1 MVRVTQEL
9 ALTPENVNLY
19 YANDPLL
26 GHLPVLAFH
35 GASTTANFT
44 QNSSRIQIH
53 VFSPA
58 GFHSFPRLTVS
69 PNSPFYTVVSHLP
82 REFQGDEV
90 WRGLAFGLFKY
101 FTELP
106 EAVKNHLKK
115 QYPAAKGQ
123 LPASGP
129 PLFGEQHAADL
140 AQSMVKSE
148 STTDVF
154 NILSAALQ
162 TQHISNVDIDLVLPP
177 GSVTPLND
185 AELEEVPED
194 EDDILD
200 PTLRQYGMYT
210 PLVRLWGEPVFLPT
224 SKLRRAP
231 SKPNSLNRGKSFSKD
246 QKEELHMKLSELVDT
261 EERYVAKLD
270 ELVKN
275 IGPDFRECAKK
286 RTRDSI
292 SPSEEEVDKLF
303 PKSADSILELN
314 SAFMHELRRVMDE
327 AEEDALKDSDS
338 SHASAAR
345 VGASA
350 RAKDPSGA
358 LSIAR
363 LFLEWFP
370 KFTGS
375 YQDYIRASQNFP
387 TLLNDFL
394 DKQSSFRQR
403 VAQTGEQTIRSILI
417 EPVQRLPR
425 YSLLI
430 DQIVGC
436 LPITH
441 PALQLMLRARDIITN
456 ICSMDEPLVDKP
468 HVTNRLRN
476 MIEYWPLDLEPQGRL
491 IMAVDFCELA
501 APFNPEIGG
510 QDSCGILLLFSDCV
524 ALVRKKSSSSPTG
537 KGLVREIDK
546 PSPAGLLA
554 SMTNAAGGPGS
565 YELVFTG
572 WHHLADVRF
581 TESADGRLLW
591 MTCTQEIKAAYASE
605 LGAGKGMTSR
615 CLVLQEAFEG
625 KAGKLSEDIVKARVE
640 GRFSESERE
649 TPTWTL
655 RSVKMPDN
663 NLGMHTAVFQE
674 AAEQLVEG
682 RREPAPIRIVIDN
695 DKGTKG
701 HPVGHYGVEIV
712 TEVRSGD
719 LRRVRM
725 TTLGLN
731 GKQYADDIALEDFI
745 PTLSRRG
752 KYIAKALMSSHVLT
766 TIAVVQLLS
775 NQFSVANLRLAP
787 ALVSYYTNILR
798 SLSFNSRAEK
808 TRSFLSSSP
817 VKMLSNFLGSSSPD
831 ITSQSPPKQHRGM
844 LSPPP
849 LITRASQ
856 ASRESLVAASKE
868 SLVDSMRSRASR
880 DTIPGPDE
888 ERPDNPLVRLEQTFT
903 GYVACLQSRRG
914 HFIGPLL
921 LNRAGV
927 DELTVNDLYNRLMES
942 PYDLEASADVTS
954 ETIFVAFEKFVHIA
968 WQEQMGSVMSTKHLD
983 LLLERAGRRVPGEFG
998 DFVRYLFNEMAPQN
1012 RRAFTALIKL
1022 LASLLEGCNN
1032 DSDRGALTV
1041 AFAQL
1046 LVDDGSAHNYINLL
1060 DRLVEDCERIFEDPL
1075 AALASSFERSVAY
1088 ESMNSTVRSHKSAN
1102 GSMTSNTSSLRRK
1115 WGFENLLRQ
1124 NSKNEGDRPSVWR
1137 SLSKRERNAV
1147 KEEHSS
1153 LSRAGVSR
1161 SKSID
1166 VGVPNTMPNKLRRPG
1181 SRDRPR
1187 VAGVFDDLA
1196 ARPPSVHRPGSS
1208 HRLETIGEPEIEV
1221 IEPPRPTLKKK
1232 RRSSLS
1238 DLKSLLDNVTL
1249 EDKDDGNDGNDG
1261 NDENDGKA
1269 SPLPSADPPPPS
1281 KSSPPPKKPS
1291 PPPKD
1296 PSPPPTAKP
1305 PMPDANSPLPLNI
1318 SKQTS
1323 EKFNSSPRVPVS
1335 KIPKSSLN
1343 TPPKSTSPPQSSKIP
1358 LTPQSQSMRSPR
1370 PRINNTLGEP
1380 LHSMF
1385 STPQP
1390 PTPTGTIRRKHAKTL
1405 STSNIP
1411 SLKPSRLPMA
1421 GAFTPISLEFSKSA
1435 TRSPTQKLKL
1445 QSPQKLRERLQT
1457 EKKAVEDVD
1466 SNLKSELSR
1475 ISEDMARVNNTMP
1488 RSNTQELRKLSASVK
1503 ALEERIPQVLQEL
1516 DERQRAI
1523 QEDMESSLKAS
1534 EGKVKAI
1541 DQLYKEATA
1550 ENELLYEKFNTELGK
1565 VLKAIRGK
1573 GREDREELLSKLKDQ
1588 SEETAYVK
1596 KENARLR
1603 REIASL
1609 RALLKGS
1616 GPNLSDN

>member
-1 MVRVTQEL
+1 M
-9 ALTPENVNLY
+9 LT
-19 YANDPLL
+19 
-26 GHLPVLAFH
+26 
-35 GASTTANFT
+35 S
-44 QNSSRIQIH
+44 
-53 VFSPA
+53 
-58 GFHSFPRLTVS
+58 
-69 PNSPFYTVVSHLP
+69 
-82 REFQGDEV
+82 
-90 WRGLAFGLFKY
+90 
-101 FTELP
+101 
-106 EAVKNHLKK
+106 
-115 QYPAAKGQ
+115 
-123 LPASGP
+123 
-129 PLFGEQHAADL
+129 
-140 AQSMVKSE
+140 
-148 STTDVF
+148 
-154 NILSAALQ
+154 
-162 TQHISNVDIDLVLPP
+162 
-177 GSVTPLND
+177 
-185 AELEEVPED
+185 
-194 EDDILD
+194 
-200 PTLRQYGMYT
+200 
-210 PLVRLWGEPVFLPT
+210 
-224 SKLRRAP
+224 
-231 SKPNSLNRGKSFSKD
+231 
-246 QKEELHMKLSELVDT
+246 
-261 EERYVAKLD
+261 
-270 ELVKN
+270 
-275 IGPDFRECAKK
+275 
-286 RTRDSI
+286 
-292 SPSEEEVDKLF
+292 
-303 PKSADSILELN
+303 
-314 SAFMHELRRVMDE
+314 
-327 AEEDALKDSDS
+327 
-338 SHASAAR
+338 
-345 VGASA
+345 
-350 RAKDPSGA
+350 
-358 LSIAR
+358 
-363 LFLEWFP
+363 
-370 KFTGS
+370 
-375 YQDYIRASQNFP
+375 
-387 TLLNDFL
+387 
-394 DKQSSFRQR
+394 
-403 VAQTGEQTIRSILI
+403 
-417 EPVQRLPR
+417 
-425 YSLLI
+425 
-430 DQIVGC
+430 
-436 LPITH
+436 
-441 PALQLMLRARDIITN
+441 
-456 ICSMDEPLVDKP
+456 
-468 HVTNRLRN
+468 
-476 MIEYWPLDLEPQGRL
+476 
-491 IMAVDFCELA
+491 
-501 APFNPEIGG
+501 
-510 QDSCGILLLFSDCV
+510 
-524 ALVRKKSSSSPTG
+524 
-537 KGLVREIDK
+537 
-546 PSPAGLLA
+546 
-554 SMTNAAGGPGS
+554 
-565 YELVFTG
+565 
-572 WHHLADVRF
+572 
-581 TESADGRLLW
+581 
-591 MTCTQEIKAAYASE
+591 
-605 LGAGKGMTSR
+605 
-615 CLVLQEAFEG
+615 
-625 KAGKLSEDIVKARVE
+625 
-640 GRFSESERE
+640 
-649 TPTWTL
+649 
-655 RSVKMPDN
+655 
-663 NLGMHTAVFQE
+663 
-674 AAEQLVEG
+674 
-682 RREPAPIRIVIDN
+682 
-695 DKGTKG
+695 
-701 HPVGHYGVEIV
+701 
-712 TEVRSGD
+712 
-719 LRRVRM
+719 
-725 TTLGLN
+725 
-731 GKQYADDIALEDFI
+731 
-745 PTLSRRG
+745 
-752 KYIAKALMSSHVLT
+752 
-766 TIAVVQLLS
+766 IAVVQLLS
-775 NQFSVANLRLAP
+775 NQFSVDNIRLAP

-817 VKMLSNFLGSSSPD
+817 VKMLSNFLGSNSPD

-868 SLVDSMRSRASR
+868 SLVDSIRSRASR

-927 DELTVNDLYNRLMES
+927 DELSVNDLYNRLMES

-1075 AALASSFERSVAY
+1075 AALASSFERSAAY

-1147 KEEHSS
+1147 KDEHSS

-1196 ARPPSVHRPGSS
+1196 ARPQSVHRPGSS
-1208 HRLETIGEPEIEV
+1208 YRLETIGEPEIEV
-1221 IEPPRPTLKKK
+1221 IEPTRPTLKKK

-1238 DLKSLLDNVTL
+1238 DLKNLMGNVTL
-1249 EDKDDGNDGNDG
+1249 EDKDDGNAGNDG
-1261 NDENDGKA
+1261 EADNADNADNNGSNDNNGNDAKA
-1269 SPLPSADPPPPS
+1269 SPLPSTDPPQPRKSSPPPKKLS
-1281 KSSPPPKKPS
+1281 PPPKKLSPPPNKLSPPPNKPSPPPKNSSPPPKKPS

-1296 PSPPPTAKP
+1296 ITPPPTAKP
-1305 PMPDANSPLPLNI
+1305 PVLDANSPLPLNI

-1323 EKFNSSPRVPVS
+1323 EKFNSSPRVPVPS
-1335 KIPKSSLN
+1335 KIPKGSLN
-1343 TPPKSTSPPQSSKIP
+1343 TSPKSTTSPPQSSSKIP
-1358 LTPQSQSMRSPR
+1358 MTPQSQSMRSPR

-1380 LHSMF
+1380 FQSMF

-1390 PTPTGTIRRKHAKTL
+1390 PTPTGTIRRRHAKTL

-1421 GAFTPISLEFSKSA
+1421 GAFTPMSLEFSKSA
-1435 TRSPTQKLKL
+1435 IRSPTQKLKL

-1475 ISEDMARVNNTMP
+1475 ISEDMARVNSTMP
-1488 RSNTQELRKLSASVK
+1488 RSNTQDLRKLSASVK

-1523 QEDMESSLKAS
+1523 QEDMDSSLRAS

-1550 ENELLYEKFNTELGK
+1550 ENELLYEKFNTELGRI
-1565 VLKAIRGK
+1565 LKAIRGK
-1573 GREDREELLSKLKDQ
+1573 GREDREELASKLKDQ

-1603 REIASL
+1603 REIVSL

-1616 GPNLSDN
+1616 GPNLNDD